1 LEWIADDEPDLT
13 WSGKTF
19 FIRASGRQL
28 RIDERSSRAPLKKL
42 KEHLK
47 MHEYHKSTKHP

>member
-19 FIRASGRQL
+19 FIRASGSSCGLTIKEFAHSVEEIERTTQNA
-28 RIDERSSRAPLKKL
+28 RIP
-42 KEHLK
+42 
-47 MHEYHKSTKHP
+47 